1 VSPESASQVQLVPV
15 TMRILDDRVTATAEV
30 QPNQRAVAQITTRV
44 PARVVSLIADPGQE
58 VKAGE
63 SLAILSSGQLGEA
76 KAEYLKRRALMKIA
90 GEDLVREE
98 ALNEQKISPMK
109 DLLAARANYESTK
122 AQFEMAR
129 EILRV
134 MIPAD
139 ELARLDWTDGGSPLD
154 DFPLTS
160 PIAGTLV
167 KRTLT
172 IGAPVN
178 PDDEPLVVMNLDEV
192 WVIANIFEHDIA
204 SVHPGEKALV
214 TVDAYPNH
222 PFEGEVSNL
231 SDLVDQN
238 TRTVQA
244 RVVVANPGHLLKPG
258 MFANVEIEAPHGAR
272 STLTVSSAAI
282 FTVDGHS
289 VAFALVGNSSF
300 EMRRLVLGQEGGGYV
315 EVISGLKEG
324 EQVSAV
330 GGLMLKSLMVNGA
343 EG

>member
-1 VSPESASQVQLVPV
+1 
-15 TMRILDDRVTATAEV
+15 
-30 QPNQRAVAQITTRV
+30 
-44 PARVVSLIADPGQE
+44 
-58 VKAGE
+58 
-63 SLAILSSGQLGEA
+63 
-76 KAEYLKRRALMKIA
+76 
-90 GEDLVREE
+90 
-98 ALNEQKISPMK
+98 
-109 DLLAARANYESTK
+109 
-122 AQFEMAR
+122 
-129 EILRV
+129 
-134 MIPAD
+134 
-139 ELARLDWTDGGSPLD
+139 
-154 DFPLTS
+154 
-160 PIAGTLV
+160 
-167 KRTLT
+167 
-172 IGAPVN
+172 
-178 PDDEPLVVMNLDEV
+178 
-192 WVIANIFEHDIA
+192 
-204 SVHPGEKALV
+204 VHPGEKASV